1 MILLSKKETENN
13 NTTYFD
19 FEKIVISGY
28 KIKEDND
35 RVTQK
40 FVNGHRKQFISNY
53 TDCTIII
60 TLDTDDI
67 EITNEYLSKLTNG
80 TYKYY
85 SLKDKQYKEAQFIL
99 ETRPELIV
107 ASAISNTN
115 TSIEQYQVTLL
126 KAGD

>member
-28 KIKEDND
+28 NIKEDND

-67 EITNEYLSKLTNG
+67 ETTNEYLSRLTNG

>member
-19 FEKIVISGY
+19 FEKIIISGY
-28 KIKEDND
+28 NIKEDND

-40 FVNGHRKQFISNY
+40 FINGHRKQFISNY
-53 TDCTIII
+53 TDCTIMI

-67 EITNEYLSKLTNG
+67 NTTNEYLSKLTSG

-99 ETRPELIV
+99 EARPELIV